1 MMDIG
6 EKYIYITSEQE
17 IWLIDDK
24 EATSKVMGIED
35 NMGLIS
41 LGKTNY
47 ILLYSRDHAIRYDG
61 NEYLIGE
68 IIICKDEDGL
78 KPLKLYEIMEA
89 IDEFSSRLVDAS
101 FDGKPVQAFWV

>member
-6 EKYIYITSEQE
+6 NKFIYITAEQE

-24 EATSKVMGIED
+24 DATNKVMNIED

-47 ILLYSRDHAIRYDG
+47 IMLYSRDHAIRYDG

-68 IIICKDEDGL
+68 IIICKDDDGF

-89 IDEFSSRLVDAS
+89 IDELTSRLVDAY